1 MVTDKVIVTN
11 IGLVTAKVMVIEISF
26 GDNQSY
32 GNKHGY
38 GDKHNNDELHNI
50 FEARHIMGTWLP
62 NLLALFV
69 TNDNYFAASV
79 YGYGAW

>member
-1 MVTDKVIVTN
+1 MVTN
-11 IGLVTAKVMVIEISF
+11 MVMVINIIMM
-26 GDNQSY
+26 NY
-32 GNKHGY
+32 
-38 GDKHNNDELHNI
+38 I

-69 TNDNYFAASV
+69 TNDNYIAASV